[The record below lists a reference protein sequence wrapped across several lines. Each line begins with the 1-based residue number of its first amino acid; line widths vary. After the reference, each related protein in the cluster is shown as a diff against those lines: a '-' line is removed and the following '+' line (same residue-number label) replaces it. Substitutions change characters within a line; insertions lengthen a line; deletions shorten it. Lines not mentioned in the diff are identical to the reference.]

1 MTAKERVRQ
10 QERLDRLLK
19 LVANLPEVEISGDH
33 HKGFRIRR
41 KNFAYYL
48 NDHHGDG
55 IVSLC
60 CKASFG
66 EQADLVEL
74 DPDMFYVP
82 SYVGAKGWV
91 AIRLDQSRVDWPQVK
106 ALLANA
112 YRAQAPKK
120 LAGQVT

>member
-1 MTAKERVRQ
+1 MTIRERARQ
-10 QERLDRLLK
+10 QVRLSRLLK
-19 LVANLPEVEISGDH
+19 LVSNLPEVEISGDQH
-33 HKGFRIRR
+33 RGFRIRR

-60 CKASFG
+60 CKASFE

-74 DPDMFYVP
+74 DPDKFYVP

-91 AIRLDQSRVDWPQVK
+91 AVRLDQSRVDWPQVNT
-106 ALLANA
+106 LLVNA
-112 YRAQAPKK
+112 YRSRAPKK
-120 LAGQVT
+120 LAEQVA

>member
-1 MTAKERVRQ
+1 VTAKERALRK
-10 QERLDRLLK
+10 ERLDRLLK
-19 LVANLPEVEISGDH
+19 LVASLPEVEISGDQ

-41 KNFAYYL
+41 KHFAYYL

-74 DPDMFYVP
+74 DPDKFYVP
-82 SYVGAKGWV
+82 AYVGAKGWV
-91 AIRLDQSRVDWPQVK
+91 AIRLDQSRVDWPQVN
-106 ALLANA
+106 ALLLDA

-120 LAGQVT
+120 LAEQIA

>member
-1 MTAKERVRQ
+1 MTIRERARQ
-10 QERLDRLLK
+10 QVRLSRLLK
-19 LVANLPEVEISGDH
+19 LVANLPEVEISGDQH
-33 HKGFRIRR
+33 RGFRIRR

-60 CKASFG
+60 CKASFE
-66 EQADLVEL
+66 EQADLVEAA
-74 DPDMFYVP
+74 PDKFYIP

-91 AIRLDQSRVDWPQVK
+91 AVRLDQSRVDWPQVNT
-106 ALLANA
+106 LLVNA

-120 LAGQVT
+120 LAEQVP

>member
-1 MTAKERVRQ
+1 MTAKQPTRQ
-10 QERLDRLLK
+10 QERLGRLVE
-19 LVANLPEVEISGDH
+19 LVANLPEVETSGAQ
-33 HKGFRIRR
+33 HKSFRIRR

-60 CKASFG
+60 CKASFE

-74 DPDMFYVP
+74 DPDKFYVP

-91 AIRLDQSRVDWPQVK
+91 AVRLDQSRVDWPQVNT
-106 ALLANA
+106 LLVNA

-120 LAGQVT
+120 LAEQVP

>member
-1 MTAKERVRQ
+1 MTAKERARQ

-19 LVANLPEVEISGDH
+19 LVANLPEVEISGSQ

-66 EQADLVEL
+66 EQADLVEF
-74 DPDMFYVP
+74 DPDKFYVP
-82 SYVGAKGWV
+82 SYIGAKGWV

-106 ALLANA
+106 VLLANA

-120 LAGQVT
+120 LAGQVA

>member
-1 MTAKERVRQ
+1 VTAQERAPQ
-10 QERLDRLLK
+10 QERLDRLLE
-19 LVANLPEVEISGDH
+19 LVANLPEVEIWGNQ

-60 CKASFG
+60 CKASFA

-74 DPDMFYVP
+74 DPDKFYVP
-82 SYVGAKGWV
+82 SHVGAQGWV
-91 AIRLDQSRVDWPQVK
+91 AIRLDQSRVDWPQVNE
-106 ALLANA
+106 LLVNA
-112 YRAQAPKK
+112 YRSQAPKK
-120 LAGQVT
+120 LAEQVA

>member
-1 MTAKERVRQ
+1 VTAKQPTRQ
-10 QERLDRLLK
+10 QERLGRLVE
-19 LVANLPEVEISGDH
+19 LVANLPEVETSGAQ
-33 HKGFRIRR
+33 HKSFRIRR

-60 CKASFG
+60 CKASFD
-66 EQADLVEL
+66 EQANLVEL
-74 DPDMFYVP
+74 DPEAYYVP

-91 AIRLDQSRVDWPQVK
+91 AIRLDGSRVNWPQVNE
-106 ALLANA
+106 LLVKA

-120 LAGQVT
+120 LAEQVA